1 MESDAS
7 VQKYSPQSR
16 IFSRASEVQPFK
28 VWGMNKWTVYGWKKN
43 SHDNAW
49 IRLIPSLM
57 NLIILYGKRHFI
69 IFKQTNNYFSFV
81 VCSHRSHQ
89 SPILSCHL
97 VVEYMP
103 APAMSLLS
111 WRHWLW
117 SIIWSP
123 SLGTAI

>member
-1 MESDAS
+1 MPLFRNIHHNPEFFPEP
-7 VQKYSPQSR
+7 QKFNPLRFEVCGNEQSMG
-16 IFSRASEVQPFK
+16 E
-28 VWGMNKWTVYGWKKN
+28 KN
-43 SHDNAW
+43 NSNDNAW

-57 NLIILYGKRHFI
+57 NLIIMYGKRHFI
-69 IFKQTNNYFSFV
+69 IFKQPNNYFIFV

-111 WRHWLW
+111 WRH
-117 SIIWSP
+117 
-123 SLGTAI
+123 